1 MILHDTRL
9 AGQYGLQHIHIQHGK
24 IKTVTGERKQLDAVT
39 AKTRFE
45 LAGATAFP
53 GFINSHDHLDFN
65 LFPPLCNRVYN
76 NYTEWGKDIHSANS
90 EIIKEVLKIPRALRI
105 KWGLY
110 KNLLNGFTT
119 VVNHGEKLAIKDE
132 LVTVFQDCYPLH
144 SPAFEKHWKW
154 KLNNP
159 LKTKRCFVM
168 HIGEGTDALSTG
180 EIDTVIRGNVFRK
193 KIIAIHGVA
202 MKPEQARAFTGLVWC
217 PASNFFL
224 LGKTADI
231 TSLKQKTKIVF
242 GTDSTLTASW
252 NAWDHFRQAKEA
264 GITSATE
271 LLAML
276 APVPAMLWDMPEEGQ
291 VVENKNANIIITKK
305 TDTSTDQFFSLNPW
319 DILLVIHNGQVRL
332 IDESLISQD
341 IDLATSFCKI
351 TMNGTVKFVQGD
363 LALLAKEIRK
373 YYPGAEFPFSE

>member
-1 MILHDTRL
+1 MILHDVGI
-9 AGQYGLQHIHIQHGK
+9 AGQHGLQHIHIQHGK
-24 IKTVTGERKQLDAVT
+24 IKTVTADRKELDAVVDK
-39 AKTRFE
+39 ARYE
-45 LAGATAFP
+45 LDGATAFP

-65 LFPPLCNRVYN
+65 LFPQLGNKIYN
-76 NYTEWGKDIHSANS
+76 NYTEWGKDIHTVNS
-90 EIIKEVLKIPRALRI
+90 EVIKEVLKIPRALRV

-119 VVNHGEKLAIKDE
+119 VVNHGEKLAIKEE

-168 HIGEGTDALSTG
+168 HIGEGTDTLSAG

-202 MKPEQARAFTGLVWC
+202 MSAEQARAFTGLVWC
-217 PASNFFL
+217 PASNYFL
-224 LGKTADI
+224 LGKTAGI
-231 TSLKQKTKIVF
+231 NTLKQKTKIAF

-252 NAWDHFRQAKEA
+252 NAWDHFRQAKQA
-264 GITSATE
+264 GINNTSE

-276 APVPAMLWDMPEEGQ
+276 APVPAMLWEMPGEGQ
-291 VVENKNANIIITKK
+291 LAENKNANIVVTRK
-305 TDTSTDQFFSLNPW
+305 TDTSSDQFFSLNPW
-319 DILLVIHNGQVRL
+319 DILLVVHNGQVRL
-332 IDESLISQD
+332 IDESLTNQHDNLS
-341 IDLATSFCKI
+341 SFSKI
-351 TMNGTVKFVQGD
+351 IMNGVGKYVEGD
-363 LALLAKEIRK
+363 LPLLAKEIRK
-373 YYPGAEFPFSE
+373 YFAGAAFPFSTA

>member
-1 MILHDTRL
+1 MILYDVNI
-9 AGQYGLQHIHIQHGK
+9 AGQQGLQHIHIHHGK
-24 IKTVTGERKQLDAVT
+24 IKTITGDRNQLEAVT
-39 AKTRFE
+39 EKIRYE
-45 LAGATAFP
+45 LDGVTAFP

-65 LFPPLCNRVYN
+65 LFPALGNRTYN
-76 NYTEWGKDIHSANS
+76 NYTEWGKDIHKVNGG
-90 EIIKEVLKIPRALRI
+90 IIKDVLKVPRALRV

-159 LKTKRCFVM
+159 LKTRRCFVM
-168 HIGEGTDALSTG
+168 HIGEGTDALSAA

-193 KIIAIHGVA
+193 KVIAIHGVA
-202 MKPEQARAFTGLVWC
+202 MTGEQARAFTGLVWC
-217 PASNFFL
+217 PSSNYFL
-224 LGKTADI
+224 LGKTASID
-231 TSLKQKTKIVF
+231 TLKQKTRIVF

-252 NAWDHFRQAKEA
+252 NAWDHFRHAREA
-264 GITSATE
+264 GITKVPE

-276 APVPAMLWDMPEEGQ
+276 APVPAMLWDMPGEGQ
-291 VVENKNANIIITKK
+291 LAENNNANIVVMKK

-319 DILLVIHNGQVRL
+319 DILMVVHNGTTRL
-332 IDESLISQD
+332 IDESLAGQQEVPGSFSKIS
-341 IDLATSFCKI
+341 
-351 TMNGTVKFVQGD
+351 MNGVGKFVQGD
-363 LALLAKEIRK
+363 LGLLVKEIRK
-373 YYPGAEFPFSE
+373 HFPAAEFPFSVA